1 MQLDHLTIVD
11 EMAGQTVLGHLFL
24 GFATLAALESLGGRA
39 VGVQV
44 FHKLLVIERLF
55 LLIREALMFKLKI
68 TQEVPHQ
75 SAGPAH
81 LELLITALLVG
92 AGFLFISLVT
102 LIAVK
107 LVALGALFDV
117 SVERNLSANC
127 AVQPLGHGLWA
138 LLAVLKMKV

>member
-1 MQLDHLTIVD
+1 
-11 EMAGQTVLGHLFL
+11 MAGQTVLGHLFL
-24 GFATLAALESLGGRA
+24 VFASFATLESLGGRA

-81 LELLITALLVG
+81 LELLIAALLVG
-92 AGFLFISLVT
+92 AGFVLIGLVA
-102 LIAVK
+102 LIAVE
-107 LVALGALFDV
+107 LVALGALLDV
-117 SVERNLSANC
+117 SVERDLSTNG